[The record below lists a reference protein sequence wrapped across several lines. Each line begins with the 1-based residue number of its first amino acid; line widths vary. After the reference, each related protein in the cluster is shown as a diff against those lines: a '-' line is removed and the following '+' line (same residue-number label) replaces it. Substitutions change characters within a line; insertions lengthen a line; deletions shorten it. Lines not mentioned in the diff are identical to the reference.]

1 MIYLSLASF
10 LTGLAGVFEVA
21 SGIPAV
27 GPLDSAS
34 FIASLSVSLLV
45 AAVLWLVP
53 IIQSSSDLSM
63 ADETIALLQDPP
75 MTEQPPAPSALAGG
89 WPLTRAS
96 HFQLVSQSDAIVG
109 S

>member
-10 LTGLAGVFEVA
+10 LTGLAGLFEVV
-21 SGIPAV
+21 SRILAV

-34 FIASLSVSLLV
+34 FIACLSVSLLV

-63 ADETIALLQDPP
+63 ADETIELLQDPP
-75 MTEQPPAPSALAGG
+75 VPESPAAPGEPGG
-89 WPLTRAS
+89 QAN
-96 HFQLVSQSDAIVG
+96 G
-109 S
+109 